1 MLITRK
7 EENMLIEMINQ
18 LRERLE
24 ASLNAKEVDK
34 SEVLKLSMELDKYIV
49 EYMQT
54 RVTDRR
60 ADTDRQVDRDR

>member
-1 MLITRK
+1 
-7 EENMLIEMINQ
+7 MLIEMINQ

-60 ADTDRQVDRDR
+60 VDTDRQVDRDR

>member
-1 MLITRK
+1 
-7 EENMLIEMINQ
+7 MLIEMINQ

>member
-1 MLITRK
+1 
-7 EENMLIEMINQ
+7 MINQ